1 MKKNTIFKYCA
12 SLALG
17 LALSSSLCASYDVT
31 TVAGVAG
38 SFAHTDGVGS
48 AARFMNPGM
57 MSINLSTG
65 DLLVPGSDNNVRKV
79 TTAGGTYTASTLFQN
94 SFNGNGSV
102 YSVSA
107 VIPYG
112 SDFLFTD
119 NAGELIKYILSSSS
133 YNASL
138 DGVYAADIGGNGL
151 AIDSSNNIYLTDNY
165 SIWKITPAGSY
176 SCFAGSGTNVT
187 GSFISNPQPSN
198 WVPVGSSIYW
208 QG

>member
-1 MKKNTIFKYCA
+1 MKKNSIFKCCA
-12 SLALG
+12 SLAMG
-17 LALSSSLCASYDVT
+17 LALSSNLCASYDVT

-48 AARFMNPGM
+48 AARFKNPKTL
-57 MSINLSTG
+57 SIDSSGNLY
-65 DLLVPGSDNNVRKV
+65 VPDSDNNIRKI

-102 YSVSA
+102 YTVSS

-119 NAGELIKYILSSSS
+119 NAGELIKYILASSS
-133 YNASL
+133 YNTSL
-138 DGVYAADIGGNGL
+138 DGVYADDMGGNSL
-151 AIDSSNNIYLTDNY
+151 AIDSGNNIYLTDAY

-176 SCFAGSGTNVT
+176 SCFAGSGTSASGSTNGT
-187 GSFISNPQPSN
+187 GTSARFSNPT
-198 WVPVGSSIYW
+198 GIAI
-208 QG
+208 GDT